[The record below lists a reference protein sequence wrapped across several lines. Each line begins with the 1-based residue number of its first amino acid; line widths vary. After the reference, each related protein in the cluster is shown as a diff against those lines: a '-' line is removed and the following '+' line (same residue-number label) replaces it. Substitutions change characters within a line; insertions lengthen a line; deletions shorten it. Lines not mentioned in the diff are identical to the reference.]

1 MWATEFWI
9 MKKRAVGKWLTL
21 TLYIVFFDFL
31 VGWIFCYCVLMLIS
45 QFSFFLLIFFFFFFW
60 CVSLLFSL
68 HHVHISACMHWGKG
82 GRALKLFPWPWVVL
96 CSLFCHSV
104 MPSSKTM
111 TLLLLLLL
119 LFFPIAVAYIELPV
133 SVPSRNSAQV
143 WLLSSRACSVLLRAG
158 SQSFQP
164 NWSQQ

>member
-21 TLYIVFFDFL
+21 TFDFL

-45 QFSFFLLIFFFFFFW
+45 QFSFFLLIFFFFFSFGVLACSSHYTMYIFLHACIEGRAEELW
-60 CVSLLFSL
+60 NFFHDLGLFSG
-68 HHVHISACMHWGKG
+68 IM
-82 GRALKLFPWPWVVL
+82 
-96 CSLFCHSV
+96 FCHSV

-158 SQSFQP
+158 SQSFQS
-164 NWSQQ
+164 NLSQQ